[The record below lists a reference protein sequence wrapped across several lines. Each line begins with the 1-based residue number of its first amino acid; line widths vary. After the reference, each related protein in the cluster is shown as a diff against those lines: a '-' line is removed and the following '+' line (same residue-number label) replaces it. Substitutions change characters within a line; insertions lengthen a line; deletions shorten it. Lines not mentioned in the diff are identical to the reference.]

1 MKFRPFF
8 LCLCLLAVL
17 MGCASNRST
26 VKETNALKS
35 GERVVLKIDIAKAAS
50 EEGAAVFR
58 NRLEQQL
65 SSAGIALDDSSSGR
79 TLEVILATYA
89 VRHPAKR
96 ALFGAF
102 AGRDKLQS
110 RVLLRDGNGEL
121 ASEFFVTSQDA
132 SAIGS
137 IRLLIEQHAD
147 KIVESLVGTLP
158 PAKDEPAVM
167 GRP

>member
-1 MKFRPFF
+1 MKFTPF
-8 LCLCLLAVL
+8 LCLCLLAAL
-17 MGCASNRST
+17 MGCASSRST

-35 GERVVLKIDIAKAAS
+35 GERVVLKIDIAKSAS
-50 EEGAAVFR
+50 EEGADIFR
-58 NRLEQQL
+58 SRLEQQL
-65 SSAGIALDDSSSGR
+65 AAAGIGTVGPEAGR

-89 VRHPAKR
+89 VRNPAKR

-110 RVLLRDGNGEL
+110 RVLLRDANGEIS
-121 ASEFFVTSQDA
+121 SEFFVTSQDA

-147 KIVESLVGTLP
+147 KIVESLVGVQP
-158 PAKDEPAVM
+158 PAKDEPVVM